1 MSPWVTIVVAVIG
14 FLGGSGVSG
23 IITLILQRRWKKK
36 DEAEAK
42 DTVSR
47 EEFEELKT
55 DICNVKKAIC
65 ASLEQNLRYLAMCYI
80 AAKEISADDKEAYHN
95 MHTAFKLLGG
105 EDCDVLLE
113 EVDKL
118 PVKEP
123 RFKKGE
129 DK

>member
-1 MSPWVTIVVAVIG
+1 MDLTSIVVALIA

-23 IITLILQRRWKKK
+23 VVTLILQRQWKRQ

-42 DTVSR
+42 NAVSR

-80 AAKEISADDKEAYHN
+80 AAGEISADDKEAYHN

-105 EDCDVLLE
+105 KDCDVLLQ

-118 PVKEP
+118 PVREP
-123 RFKKGE
+123 RFSKGGE
-129 DK
+129 